1 MPQPVTLNAKDRHYA
16 ARFTYGVSRKTAKQL
31 RKKGGPDWFAEQL
44 KPAKIKD
51 QKAARMADW
60 FPSLEHSPAALLARD
75 RAGTTPGWQVM
86 QDLGRWSMMRRIH
99 SKRQVHEL
107 MVEFWSNLLHV
118 PIETDDAWMFRV
130 SYDKMIRKYA
140 LKRFD
145 KMLIAATTHGAMGLF
160 LDNASSTKHA
170 PNENLGREVLELHSV
185 GVGKY
190 TEADVKN
197 SSRLLTGYRVDLWP
211 DLDQRYETGDHH
223 TGRIKVMDFV
233 SANASPDGRAA
244 TEDYLKYLA
253 HHPATAKRIAR
264 RLCVRFVNDDPSQD
278 LVRTVA
284 RAYTRSNTKIKPTLL
299 AMVEH
304 PEFAKSKKDKVRTP
318 MEDSLGTVRALG
330 PRILKPRRGGNGD
343 NDFANA
349 FLWVARVA
357 GQAPYDWPGPDGYP
371 ETNAPWSSAGR
382 VLDSMNFHRGITAGW
397 WPSKGVQYRDHTYWL
412 PTLPASFNEVVNH
425 ASKLLHGRKAPKRLR
440 KAASIRTGIGGST
453 AVNAKDMSEVRVQQ
467 ILLTLLDS
475 PTHLKR

>member
-1 MPQPVTLNAKDRHYA
+1 MPQPVKLTARDRHYA

-31 RKKGGPDWFAEQL
+31 KKKGASDWFAEQL
-44 KPAKIKD
+44 KPRKIKD
-51 QKAARMADW
+51 TKAAKMAGW
-60 FPSLEHSPAALLARD
+60 YPSLDYSPTSLFARD
-75 RAGTTPGWQVM
+75 RAGTKSGWEVM
-86 QDLGRWSMMRRIH
+86 QDLGRWTMMRRIH

-130 SYDKMIRKYA
+130 SYDKMIRKFA

-190 TEADVKN
+190 TEKDVLN

-211 DLDQRYETGDHH
+211 DLDQRYETGDHY
-223 TGRIKVMDFV
+223 TGKLRIMDFV
-233 SANASPDGRAA
+233 TANASADGRAA
-244 TEDYLKYLA
+244 TEAYLKYLA

-264 RLCVRFVNDDPSQD
+264 RLCIRFVNDDPSND

-284 RAYTRSNTKIKPTLL
+284 RAYTRNNTKIKPTLM

-318 MEDSLGTVRALG
+318 MEDSMGSVRALR
-330 PRILKPRRGGNGD
+330 PKVLKPRRGDSGG

-349 FLWVARVA
+349 FLWVARIA
-357 GQAPYDWPGPDGYP
+357 GQSPYDWPGPDGYP
-371 ETNAPWSSAGR
+371 ETNRPWSSAGR
-382 VLDSMNFHRGITAGW
+382 VLDSMNFHRGLVAGW
-397 WPSKGVQYRDHTYWL
+397 WPSEGVDYRDYTDWL
-412 PTLPASFNEVVNH
+412 PPLPASFKQVVNH
-425 ASKLLHGRKAPKRLR
+425 ASGLLHGRKAPKRIR
-440 KAASIRTGIGGST
+440 KAISIRTGISGGTQVS
-453 AVNAKDMSEVRVQQ
+453 ADDLHEVVVQQ